1 MEGLVEWEFS
11 NVFVTG
17 GSGFLGSYLLE
28 QLADRGANVVALVR
42 DQVPRSRLFYEQ
54 IDRRV
59 TLVKGD
65 LRDFAL
71 LERVLN
77 EYEIDTV
84 FHLAAQTIVQ
94 IAHRNPLSTFDSNIR
109 GSWNLFEACRRSE
122 LIERVLVASSDK
134 AYGEKEELP
143 YFEDDS
149 LDARHPYDMSKAFT
163 DLMAQS
169 YFHTYGLPVGITR
182 CGNLYGGGDLNFNRI
197 VPQTIKSLLFDKP
210 PVLRSDG
217 TFLRDYFYV
226 EDAAES
232 YIVLAEQLLE
242 KNLQG
247 EAFNFGTET
256 PTTVLEVVNK
266 LIEISGKT
274 HLSPV
279 IQNTAKGE
287 IKAQWLGCK
296 KAREVLEWKPR
307 HSLEEGLKKSYQWY
321 GRWFGKS

>member
-1 MEGLVEWEFS
+1 MVDWTFS
-11 NVFVTG
+11 NTLVTG

-28 QLADRGANVVALVR
+28 QLVAKGANVIALVR
-42 DQVPRSRLFYEQ
+42 DQVPRSRLFYEH
-54 IDRRV
+54 IDKHV

-65 LRDFAL
+65 LRDFSL
-71 LERVLN
+71 VERVIN
-77 EYEIDTV
+77 EYEINTV

-94 IAHRNPLSTFDSNIR
+94 IAHRNPLPTFDSNIR

-134 AYGEKEELP
+134 AYGEKDKLP
-143 YFEDDS
+143 YDEDDP
-149 LDARHPYDMSKAFT
+149 LDAKHPYDFSKAVT
-163 DLMAQS
+163 DLLAQS
-169 YFHTYGLPVGITR
+169 YYHTYSLPVAITR
-182 CGNLYGGGDLNFNRI
+182 CGNLYGGGDLNFNRL
-197 VPQTIKSLLFDKP
+197 VPQTIKSLLFDNTP
-210 PVLRSDG
+210 IIRSDG

-232 YIVLAEQLLE
+232 YIVLAEQMQE
-242 KNLQG
+242 KNLEG

-274 HLSPV
+274 HLSPI

-287 IKAQWLGCK
+287 IKSQFLACE
-296 KAREVLEWKPR
+296 KAREILNWHPK
-307 HSLEEGLKKSYQWY
+307 HSLEEGLRKSYGWY
-321 GRWFGKS
+321 AKWFGKS